1 VGRPKVSD
9 ETFRIIAVLARR
21 GAYLAEHAGRY
32 LLVDQAEA
40 TTVRVNPR
48 RGHSL
53 VVRAL
58 VELNGE
64 RDGAK
69 IYTIAP
75 KGLKMAE
82 GE

>member
-1 VGRPKVSD
+1 
-9 ETFRIIAVLARR
+9 
-21 GAYLAEHAGRY
+21 
-32 LLVDQAEA
+32 
-40 TTVRVNPR
+40 VRVNPR